1 MDSMFC
7 NCPAWDAVDQTKFS
21 NANECVGIPE

>member
-7 NCPAWDAVDQTKFS
+7 NCPAWNTVDQTKFS
-21 NANECVGIPE
+21 NANECHVDPE